1 MTNIVRLDNF
11 RVQKIP
17 TAASAAVGTIAVHED
32 GNRFQIS
39 FEGGPDEIYD
49 QVVDWLAGQPDNL
62 GDIITVRQGGSL
74 TFEDAPE
81 GEWRGRYD
89 DVIWEETFPMWDMD
103 GADGEP
109 MGVFDAEVLLRL
121 LQDHPR
127 SFKALLAA
135 TDTNDERHSTFLV
148 SFYCY

>member
-1 MTNIVRLDNF
+1 MTNIVRLHDF

-17 TAASAAVGTIAVHED
+17 TAASAAVDTSDAVENED
-32 GNRFQIS
+32 RFHIS
-39 FEGGPDEIYD
+39 FEGGPDEIYN

-81 GEWRGRYD
+81 GEWQGRYD
-89 DVIWEETFPMWDMD
+89 DVIWEETLPMWDMD

-109 MGVFDAEVLLRL
+109 MGVFDADVLLRL

-135 TDTNDERHSTFLV
+135 KDTNDERHSTFLS